1 LRTLIGIL
9 CLAQSESETPTSGSN
24 DLLDGIIYGTI
35 VLFILSVI
43 TEKFTQLARMYPSR
57 FRIAGIVV
65 CTLVLIPIG
74 AGLSAGWWAPEG
86 YLNGNTKASYVL
98 GIVLL
103 LLSDLFC
110 LIMLIANTDVIQR
123 RFARAFSSLSVLNNV
138 RKSDAGDLI
147 VEDKTTVEREV
158 TILSFIIGFIV
169 AYSFNAHLFGLL
181 DTKPHL
187 GWGDGKPLFVET
199 VKFPLPNPELFSFDA
214 MKAVGF
220 VLTAFFLAFGSK
232 FFHDLLD
239 TLLQVKEYKRKMNDR
254 ETYQVSNIKQFDEY
268 FYTDY
273 LQLAKICLEQNKATV
288 AALPN
293 LGAYFVGVSSDPLN
307 RRPVIILHSTLQNN
321 AGYPPS
327 FQGRLDSGKI
337 YNVKTEVVYGFTE
350 PEIHLD
356 PGDSISHKDFSHTPG
371 TICCCVKDNQRT
383 YLLTCAHVMTGGAP
397 VVTVTTTNGW
407 VNLKTPDDT
416 KSADTKFAPIG
427 TLAFALI
434 DNELDAALSETT
446 EVIRPVV
453 NINVPPADYT
463 DALNGAEVRIE
474 GKLNKTQAFVQGYS
488 QEPIKFRY
496 SGGSHKLG
504 GLILISNNN
513 IGTPVTAT
521 QKGDS
526 GAMVYLVKDRVALG
540 MVIGGNSQYTYVIPL
555 SRILLRTKTQLT

>member
-1 LRTLIGIL
+1 
-9 CLAQSESETPTSGSN
+9 
-24 DLLDGIIYGTI
+24 
-35 VLFILSVI
+35 
-43 TEKFTQLARMYPSR
+43 
-57 FRIAGIVV
+57 
-65 CTLVLIPIG
+65 
-74 AGLSAGWWAPEG
+74 
-86 YLNGNTKASYVL
+86 
-98 GIVLL
+98 
-103 LLSDLFC
+103 
-110 LIMLIANTDVIQR
+110 
-123 RFARAFSSLSVLNNV
+123 
-138 RKSDAGDLI
+138 
-147 VEDKTTVEREV
+147 
-158 TILSFIIGFIV
+158 
-169 AYSFNAHLFGLL
+169 
-181 DTKPHL
+181 
-187 GWGDGKPLFVET
+187 
-199 VKFPLPNPELFSFDA
+199 
-214 MKAVGF
+214 
-220 VLTAFFLAFGSK
+220 
-232 FFHDLLD
+232 
-239 TLLQVKEYKRKMNDR
+239 
-254 ETYQVSNIKQFDEY
+254 
-268 FYTDY
+268 
-273 LQLAKICLEQNKATV
+273 
-288 AALPN
+288 
-293 LGAYFVGVSSDPLN
+293 
-307 RRPVIILHSTLQNN
+307 
-321 AGYPPS
+321 
-327 FQGRLDSGKI
+327 
-337 YNVKTEVVYGFTE
+337 
-350 PEIHLD
+350 
-356 PGDSISHKDFSHTPG
+356 
-371 TICCCVKDNQRT
+371 
-383 YLLTCAHVMTGGAP
+383 MTGGAP